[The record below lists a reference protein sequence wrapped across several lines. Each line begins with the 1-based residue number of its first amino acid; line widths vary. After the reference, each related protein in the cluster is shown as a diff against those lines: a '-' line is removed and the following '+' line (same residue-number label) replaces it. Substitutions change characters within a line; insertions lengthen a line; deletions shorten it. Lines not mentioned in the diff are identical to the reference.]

1 MARRGSNPGER
12 RGGRKKGTP
21 NKKLTPR
28 DVHTLARARAIQE
41 ELEDHRPP
49 PGTELAKEILGKFAH
64 NCAEITR
71 RLMPVF
77 KGTGE
82 PVFRFAGHEKLWF
95 QMMDLTLKYAEGAS
109 PYQSPT
115 FRAVTVVPPDKTRED
130 DVTVIN
136 LKIFDHTGTAVE
148 LTSRS
153 AQEANQ
159 RLTERT
165 LEPSKTHG
173 E

>member
-1 MARRGSNPGER
+1 MSGGGSKPGQR
-12 RGGRKKGTP
+12 RGGRKKGSLNLATRERAAIAAGTVLEA
-21 NKKLTPR
+21 KTAGRQLAK
-28 DVHTLARARAIQE
+28 DVLSDFTDIFKSMAVRYQPLADNANADEAKFEKWARLAVDCAARAA
-41 ELEDHRPP
+41 P
-49 PGTELAKEILGKFAH
+49 F
-64 NCAEITR
+64 
-71 RLMPVF
+71 
-77 KGTGE
+77 
-82 PVFRFAGHEKLWF
+82 
-95 QMMDLTLKYAEGAS
+95 
-109 PYQSPT
+109 QSPT
-115 FRAVTVVPPDKTRED
+115 FRAVTVVPPDKARED